1 MRAVWRFI
9 RLTSLPGYLLDD
21 QFDRALVESVPPMEQ
36 ASGKESGFLNNLS
49 SKPTRIKKPAL
60 ISYRLR
66 EKAMS
71 TKTERKKAAQNRIK
85 AMNHPVRAALLGIL
99 AERTS
104 SPAEMARELDEDLSN
119 VSYHTKQLVE
129 LECAELVSTR
139 PVRGALEHF
148 YRATERSVMD
158 KEGWDGI
165 DPMMA
170 ETLIHEVM
178 QKILDNFVAAAEA
191 KTIGDNADFHLTRT
205 PLLLDQRGLQEAL
218 EAHER
223 TRHEL
228 LEIASRSAERMVE
241 SSEEGINVS
250 SSQAC
255 FKIPNPKGRQTS

>member
-1 MRAVWRFI
+1 M
-9 RLTSLPGYLLDD
+9 
-21 QFDRALVESVPPMEQ
+21 
-36 ASGKESGFLNNLS
+36 S
-49 SKPTRIKKPAL
+49 SKVERQ
-60 ISYRLR
+60 
-66 EKAMS
+66 KA
-71 TKTERKKAAQNRIK
+71 TQNRIK
-85 AMNHPVRAALLGIL
+85 AMNHPVRAAILRIL

-148 YRATERSVMD
+148 YRGTERHLINT
-158 KEGWDGI
+158 EEWDDL

-170 ETLIHEVM
+170 ESLITDTM
-178 QKILDNFVAAAEA
+178 QVVLDNFVSAVRA
-191 KTIGDNADFHLTRT
+191 KTIANDANFHLTRT
-205 PLLLDQRGLQEAL
+205 PLVVDQQGLQEAL

-223 TRHEL
+223 ARLEL

-241 SSEEGINVS
+241 SGEEGINVS

-255 FKIPNPKGRQTS
+255 FKMPSPKGRQSS